1 MSLILTNI
9 KKHAACSY
17 GYKLVCLDD
26 KFSNPFKSYLGE
38 DALYIFIITVIEE
51 SKYCSDVMEKHFNK
65 ELVIIKKD
73 NEDFQNTTTCR
84 ICDNDYIDNDVKE
97 RNHCHITA
105 KYRGPAYTDCNINFK
120 LNHKILVVFHNLKRY
135 DSHLT
140 IQELSKF
147 IIKINVIPNGLENY
161 VGFSINTHFQFLS
174 SSLVSLKKLNEHDFN
189 YLSQEFDNNN
199 LDLVRK
205 RILFL

>member
-1 MSLILTNI
+1 
-9 KKHAACSY
+9 
-17 GYKLVCLDD
+17 
-26 KFSNPFKSYLGE
+26 
-38 DALYIFIITVIEE
+38 
-51 SKYCSDVMEKHFNK
+51 MEKHFNK
-65 ELVIIKKD
+65 ELVITKKD
-73 NEDFQNTTTCR
+73 NEDFQNSTTCR

-97 RNHCHITA
+97 RNNCHITA
-105 KYRGPAYTDCNINFK
+105 KYRGPAYADCNINFK
-120 LNHKILVVFHNLKRY
+120 LNHKILVVFHNLKKY

-147 IIKINVIPNGLENY
+147 ILKINVIPNGLENY